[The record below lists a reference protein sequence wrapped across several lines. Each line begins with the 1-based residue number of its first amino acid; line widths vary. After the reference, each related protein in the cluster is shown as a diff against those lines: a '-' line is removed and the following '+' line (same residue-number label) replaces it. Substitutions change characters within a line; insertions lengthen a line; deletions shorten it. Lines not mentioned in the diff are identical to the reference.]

1 MYLGPC
7 TLGAGNVT
15 KGNRRGNYAEG
26 WERRASSLIASRILI
41 MGRSGKVR
49 PEAGY
54 PQVTIK
60 TRSHLIN

>member
-1 MYLGPC
+1 MRK
-7 TLGAGNVT
+7 AG
-15 KGNRRGNYAEG
+15 KGGLRL
-26 WERRASSLIASRILI
+26 SLASRILI

-54 PQVTIK
+54 PQVTIR